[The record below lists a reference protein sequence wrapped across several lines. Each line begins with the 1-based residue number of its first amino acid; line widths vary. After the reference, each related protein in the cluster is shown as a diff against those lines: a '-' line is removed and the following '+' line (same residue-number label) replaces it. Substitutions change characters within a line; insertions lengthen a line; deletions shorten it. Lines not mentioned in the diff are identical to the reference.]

1 MSKWSSGSS
10 RAVILL
16 LAVICDCH
24 LACSGEGPVLG
35 GGQPDQSLSH
45 PLPAAIPAFL
55 DAGSIQGRVLFQG
68 GEVPRSTL
76 VSNTTDPHQC
86 GEVQSL
92 RNILVSRNQGIGNTV
107 ISLANVPLSPDYEVP
122 PSTLVLDNRDCQ
134 FEPHV
139 AVLTTGSSLAT
150 TNSDAITHTVHLYGL
165 FNLNVALGPGQS
177 KSVRRLD
184 RPGWYIVKCDLHGW
198 MQAYVRVD
206 EHPFHAVSAGDGS
219 FRIPNLPA
227 GSYRLEAWH
236 EYFGREER
244 EIVVQAGETST
255 LTITYQEPTTK

>member
-1 MSKWSSGSS
+1 MEAYLRMRESA
-10 RAVILL
+10 AV
-16 LAVICDCH
+16 LAVAVCYFS
-24 LACSGEGPVLG
+24 LACSGEGPAPG
-35 GGQPDQSLSH
+35 DATDEDLSH
-45 PLPAAIPAFL
+45 PLPAAIPAFP
-55 DAGSIQGRVLFQG
+55 DAGAIQGRVVFQG
-68 GEVPRSTL
+68 EEVPRSTL
-76 VSNTTDPHQC
+76 VRNTTDPHEC

-92 RNILVSRNQGIGNTV
+92 RNILVSRNHGIGNTV
-107 ISLANVPLSPDYEVP
+107 ISLANVSLPPDYEVP
-122 PSTLVLDNRDCQ
+122 TSTLVLDNRECQ

-139 AVLTTGSSLAT
+139 AVLTTGSTIAT

-198 MQAYVRVD
+198 MQAYLRVD
-206 EHPFHAVSAGDGS
+206 EHPFHAVSSSDGS

-244 EIVVQAGETST
+244 EIVVQAGETSA
-255 LTITYQEPTTK
+255 LTIVYKETTTK

>member
-1 MSKWSSGSS
+1 M
-10 RAVILL
+10 L
-16 LAVICDCH
+16 LAVSCQFH
-24 LACSGEGPVLG
+24 LACSGERPVSGDLTD
-35 GGQPDQSLSH
+35 PSLSR
-45 PLPAAIPAFL
+45 PPPVASPAFPN
-55 DAGSIQGRVLFQG
+55 AGAIEGRVLFQG
-68 GEVPRSTL
+68 EEVPRSTL
-76 VSNTTDPHQC
+76 VRNTTDPDEC

-92 RNILVSRNQGIGNTV
+92 GNILVSPNQGIGNTV
-107 ISLANVPLSPDYEVP
+107 ISIANVPLPPNYEVP
-122 PSTLVLDNRDCQ
+122 TSTLVLDNRDCQ

-139 AVLTTGSSLAT
+139 AVLTTGSSIAT

-198 MQAYVRVD
+198 MQAYLKVD
-206 EHPFHAVSAGDGS
+206 EHPFHTVSSSDGS

-236 EYFGREER
+236 EYFGREAR
-244 EIVVQAGETST
+244 EIVVRAGETST
-255 LTITYQEPTTK
+255 LTIVYQETTTK

>member
-1 MSKWSSGSS
+1 MRKSA
-10 RAVILL
+10 AV
-16 LAVICDCH
+16 LAAAICH
-24 LACSGEGPVLG
+24 FNLACSPESPASGTKT
-35 GGQPDQSLSH
+35 DQSLSH
-45 PLPAAIPAFL
+45 DPADVRPMSPGAGAIE
-55 DAGSIQGRVLFQG
+55 GQVLFRG
-68 GEVPRSTL
+68 RAAPRSTL

-92 RNILVSRNQGIGNTV
+92 RNIRISRNQGIGNTV
-107 ISLANVPLSPDYEVP
+107 IRLANVSLPPDYEVP
-122 PSTLVLDNRDCQ
+122 VSTLVLDNRECQ

-139 AVLTTGSSLAT
+139 AVLTTGSSIET

-177 KSVRRLD
+177 RFVRRLD
-184 RPGWYIVKCDLHGW
+184 HPGWYIVKCDLHGW
-198 MQAYVRVD
+198 MQAYLRVD
-206 EHPFHAVSAGDGS
+206 EHPFHAVSSSDGS
-219 FRIPNLPA
+219 FRILNLPA

-255 LTITYQEPTTK
+255 LTIVYQETTAK

>member
-1 MSKWSSGSS
+1 VEAYLRMRE
-10 RAVILL
+10 RAAV
-16 LAVICDCH
+16 LAVAVCYFS
-24 LACSGEGPVLG
+24 LACSGEGPAPG
-35 GGQPDQSLSH
+35 DATDEDLSH
-45 PLPAAIPAFL
+45 PLPAAIPAFP
-55 DAGSIQGRVLFQG
+55 DAGAIQGRVVFQG
-68 GEVPRSTL
+68 EEVPRSTL
-76 VSNTTDPHQC
+76 VRNTTDPHEC

-92 RNILVSRNQGIGNTV
+92 RNILVSRNHGIVNTV
-107 ISLANVPLSPDYEVP
+107 ISLANVSLPPDYEVP
-122 PSTLVLDNRDCQ
+122 TSTLVLDNRGCQ

-139 AVLTTGSSLAT
+139 AVLTTGSSIAT

-198 MQAYVRVD
+198 MQAYLRVD
-206 EHPFHAVSAGDGS
+206 EHPFHTVSSSDGS

-244 EIVVQAGETST
+244 EIVVQAGETSA
-255 LTITYQEPTTK
+255 LTIVYKETTTK

>member
-1 MSKWSSGSS
+1 MEACS
-10 RAVILL
+10 RMRKSAGV
-16 LAVICDCH
+16 LASAICH
-24 LACSGEGPVLG
+24 FSLACSGEAPAPG
-35 GGQPDQSLSH
+35 DQTDQLLSH
-45 PLPAAIPAFL
+45 PLPAAIPAFP
-55 DAGSIQGRVLFQG
+55 DAGAIQGRVLFQG

-76 VSNTTDPHQC
+76 VRNTTDPDEC

-107 ISLANVPLSPDYEVP
+107 ISLANVSLPPDYEVP
-122 PSTLVLDNRDCQ
+122 TSTLVLDNRECQ

-139 AVLTTGSSLAT
+139 AVLTTGSNIET
-150 TNSDAITHTVHLYGL
+150 INSDAVTHTVHFYGL

-177 KSVRRLD
+177 KSVRQLD

-206 EHPFHAVSAGDGS
+206 EHPFHAVSSRDGS

-236 EYFGREER
+236 EYFGRKER

-255 LTITYQEPTTK
+255 LTIAYKETTTK